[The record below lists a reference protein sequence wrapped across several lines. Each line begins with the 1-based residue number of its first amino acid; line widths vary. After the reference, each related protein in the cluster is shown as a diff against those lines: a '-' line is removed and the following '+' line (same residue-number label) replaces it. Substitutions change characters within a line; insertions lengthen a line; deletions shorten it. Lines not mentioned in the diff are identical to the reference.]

1 VLLKAKHA
9 NFETVVARLEALELR
24 KNHSIQIT
32 AEKSL
37 CDQMVEVKNQSDF
50 VLGTPALKRFKVM
63 GIRSAVMARASA
75 WPLAIKAS
83 FWITGL

>member
-1 VLLKAKHA
+1 MLLKAKHA

-24 KNHSIQIT
+24 KNHAIQIT
-32 AEKSL
+32 EKSL